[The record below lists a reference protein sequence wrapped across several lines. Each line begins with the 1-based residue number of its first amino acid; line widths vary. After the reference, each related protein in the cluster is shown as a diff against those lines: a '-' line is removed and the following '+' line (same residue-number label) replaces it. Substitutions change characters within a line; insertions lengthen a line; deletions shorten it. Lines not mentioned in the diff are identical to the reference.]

1 MDQISRIKEL
11 TSLLNKAR
19 DSYYNNSTSVM
30 TDYQYDTW
38 FTELKRLEQE
48 NDFVMSNSPTQTVGY
63 EVKSKLEKVTHNHSM
78 LSLDKTKS
86 VGDLEKFI
94 GDKDCLLML
103 KLDGLTCS
111 LKYLDGRLISAE
123 TRGNGIEGEDITHN
137 AKVFSNIP
145 LTIPYLG
152 EFIVDGEAII
162 TYENFNNIN
171 SSLPP
176 DKEKYKTPR
185 NLAAGSVRQLDS
197 KVSKDRNIEFVAW
210 KCVKGLEENS
220 FSEQLHQL
228 LYFGFDVVPNR
239 FILKHSSSEYLE
251 KIIEEL
257 KLSAEICDYPIDG
270 LVIGYDDIA
279 YGESLGATGHHLRSQ
294 LAFKF
299 YDEEV
304 VTKLRDIEWSMGK
317 TGNLTP
323 VAIFDSVDIDGT
335 EVSRA
340 SLHNISILRDLKLGI
355 GDEIT
360 VYKANQII
368 PQVKENLTKSDTLE
382 IPETCPICGG
392 YTKVKQD
399 NVSKVLY
406 CANPEC
412 KGKLLGKLNN
422 FVCKA
427 GMNIDG
433 LSEETLNKLI
443 ALDILHDFKDIY
455 ALKNHCDEIVKL
467 DGFGSKSV
475 GKLLKSIE
483 HSAKVK
489 LDNFLYSLGI
499 EGIGRSQSKILAKHF
514 DYDWNKFKKALDKF
528 YMFTNLDGFGSVLH
542 FNIYDWYEN
551 RYKQENIPELLEVLE
566 FQKPEVKEK
575 SSVDLTGL
583 TFVITGSL
591 EYFEN
596 RDVAKEK
603 IEELGGKVSG
613 SVSNKTSYL
622 VNNDN
627 TSNSGKNKKAKEL
640 GIKIITEKEL
650 LTILKGE

>member
-1 MDQISRIKEL
+1 MEYITKIKQL

-19 DSYYNNSTSVM
+19 NSYYNNSESIM

-38 FTELKRLEQE
+38 FTELERLEQE
-48 NDFVMSNSPTQTVGY
+48 NDFIMSNSPTQTVGY

-94 GDKDCLLML
+94 GDKNCLLML

-111 LKYLDGRLISAE
+111 LKYLDGKLISAE
-123 TRGNGIEGEDITHN
+123 TRGNGEIGEDITHN

-145 LTIPYLG
+145 LTIPYTG
-152 EFIVDGEAII
+152 ELIVDGEAII
-162 TYENFNNIN
+162 TYETFNKIN
-171 SSLPP
+171 EKLP
-176 DKEKYKTPR
+176 DDEKYKNPR
-185 NLAAGSVRQLDS
+185 NLASGSVRQLDS
-197 KVSKDRNIEFVAW
+197 KITKERNIEFVVW
-210 KCVKGLEENS
+210 KCVNGINCSS
-220 FSEQLHQL
+220 FSDRLKYLSL
-228 LYFGFDVVPNR
+228 LGFTTTPLVYFENDLNEYSIENEIDNLK
-239 FILKHSSSEYLE
+239 FIAKDKS
-251 KIIEEL
+251 
-257 KLSAEICDYPIDG
+257 YPIDG
-270 LVIGYDDIA
+270 LVLTYDDIA
-279 YGESLGATGHHLRSQ
+279 HGESLGQTRHHPKHS

-304 VTKLRDIEWSMGK
+304 VTKLRDVEWSMSK
-317 TGNLTP
+317 IGNLTP

-340 SLHNISILRDLKLGI
+340 SLHNISILRDLQLGI

-360 VYKANQII
+360 VYKANMII

-382 IPETCPICGG
+382 IPEKCPICGG

-399 NVSKVLY
+399 NETKVLY
-406 CANPEC
+406 CTNPEC

-455 ALKNHCDEIVKL
+455 DLKNHYDEIVKL
-467 DGFGSKSV
+467 DGFGTKSV
-475 GKLLKSIE
+475 EKLLKSIE

-489 LDNFLYSLGI
+489 LENFIYSLGI
-499 EGIGRSQSKILAKHF
+499 DGIGKSQSKILAKHF
-514 DYDWNKFKKALDKF
+514 DHDWNKFKDALDKF

-542 FNIYDWYEN
+542 FNIYDWYKD
-551 RYKQENIPELLEVLE
+551 RYKQENVPELLEVLE

-591 EYFEN
+591 EHFEN
-596 RDVAKEK
+596 RDAAKEK

-613 SVSNKTSYL
+613 SVSSKTNYL
-622 VNNDN
+622 VNNDC

-640 GIKIITEKEL
+640 GVKIITEEAL
-650 LTILKGE
+650 LNMMK